1 MATTGTTHIDGE
13 LMILKHM
20 KFYAPDYKFV
30 PDFEFDPPVVRWDP
44 KTNRELIG
52 RPTKG
57 FGTSDFHYAG
67 KTLKCAPWE
76 TSRVVNSIKKDI
88 EEQFNI
94 KVEYVLI
101 GKYADGKTGI
111 PYHTDEITGDD
122 DLIINL
128 SFGDPRLFRV
138 KWEQTDEVEHFITQ
152 HGDLLIF
159 DGYANRRMQ
168 HDVPALSS
176 ISGCRYSLTFRTVNL
191 EI

>member
-1 MATTGTTHIDGE
+1 
-13 LMILKHM
+13 
-20 KFYAPDYKFV
+20 
-30 PDFEFDPPVVRWDP
+30 
-44 KTNRELIG
+44 
-52 RPTKG
+52 
-57 FGTSDFHYAG
+57 
-67 KTLKCAPWE
+67 
-76 TSRVVNSIKKDI
+76 VVNTIKKDI
-88 EEQFNI
+88 EQQFNI

-111 PYHTDEITGDD
+111 PYHVDEITGDN

-138 KWEQTDEVEHFITQ
+138 KWNDTEEVEHFITQ

-159 DGYANRRMQ
+159 DGDANKRMQ

-176 ISGCRYSLTFRTVNL
+176 RAQCRYSLTFRTVNL